1 MNRTPTT
8 TLRYRGYYGW
18 IIVMVALVSMAFWI
32 GIRTSFSVFYVALL
46 EEFSWNR
53 GDSAGAQSLALI
65 TYTLLAPLVGWLIDR
80 FGPRRVIVPGI
91 LVLVMGLVMCATIK
105 SLTQFYI
112 YYGVFMG
119 SGITCI
125 GIISYSA
132 ILAHWFQ
139 KKRGLASGIAV
150 SGMGLG
156 TFLFLPLTQFFIHA
170 VGWRTTFLITA
181 GLALLIVLPLNALF
195 LKHKPQEIDQQVDG
209 SDSRSLPISRDA
221 KLDGAV
227 HNPNDSFRHVIRTFS
242 FWSLMAFP
250 FLVVIGI
257 YITLVH
263 NVQFMVDQGI
273 SKMTAAWI
281 FAMVGIISC
290 VFRIFWGWLSD
301 RWGREK
307 TFTLGVLCAC
317 FGVGSLILLEATG
330 VRMFIYSFL
339 ILFGVGWGV
348 TAPMFMAVSADL
360 FKGKAFGFIYGLVEA
375 GIGFG
380 GALGAWIAGLIFD
393 HTSSYQWAFILAIS
407 GMVCSCFFV
416 WMAAP
421 RKVKL

>member
-1 MNRTPTT
+1 
-8 TLRYRGYYGW
+8 
-18 IIVMVALVSMAFWI
+18 MVALVSMAFWI

-46 EEFSWNR
+46 EEFSWSR

-65 TYTLLAPLVGWLIDR
+65 TYTVLAPLVGWLIDR

-91 LVLVMGLVMCATIK
+91 LVLVIGLVMCATIK
-105 SLTQFYI
+105 TLTQFYI
-112 YYGVFMG
+112 FYGVFMG

-156 TFLFLPLTQFFIHA
+156 TFLFVPVSQFFIDT
-170 VGWRTTFLITA
+170 VGWRTTFMITA
-181 GLALLIVLPLNALF
+181 VLVLFIVLPLNGLF
-195 LKHKPQEIDQQVDG
+195 LKHKPEEIDQQVDG
-209 SDSRSLPISRDA
+209 LDSGSIHISSDAEP
-221 KLDGAV
+221 DGTI
-227 HNPNDSFRHVIRTFS
+227 NSPNDSFQHVIRSFS

-281 FAMVGIISC
+281 FAMVGIISS
-290 VFRIFWGWLSD
+290 VFRIFWGVAVRQMGPRKNIYIGCALRLS
-301 RWGREK
+301 RG
-307 TFTLGVLCAC
+307 
-317 FGVGSLILLEATG
+317 
-330 VRMFIYSFL
+330 
-339 ILFGVGWGV
+339 
-348 TAPMFMAVSADL
+348 
-360 FKGKAFGFIYGLVEA
+360 
-375 GIGFG
+375 
-380 GALGAWIAGLIFD
+380 WIAYS
-393 HTSSYQWAFILAIS
+393 T
-407 GMVCSCFFV
+407 
-416 WMAAP
+416 
-421 RKVKL
+421 

>member
-1 MNRTPTT
+1 
-8 TLRYRGYYGW
+8 
-18 IIVMVALVSMAFWI
+18 
-32 GIRTSFSVFYVALL
+32 
-46 EEFSWNR
+46 
-53 GDSAGAQSLALI
+53 
-65 TYTLLAPLVGWLIDR
+65 
-80 FGPRRVIVPGI
+80 
-91 LVLVMGLVMCATIK
+91 VLVMGLVMCATIK
-105 SLTQFYI
+105 TLTQFYI
-112 YYGVFMG
+112 FYGVLMG

-156 TFLFLPLTQFFIHA
+156 TFLFVPFSQFFING
-170 VGWRTTFLITA
+170 VGWRTTFMITA
-181 GLALLIVLPLNALF
+181 GLVLFIVLPLNGLF
-195 LKHKPQEIDQQVDG
+195 LKHKPEEINQQIDG
-209 SDSRSLPISRDA
+209 SDSGSFHIFRDA
-221 KLDGAV
+221 KPNGTV
-227 HNPNDSFRHVIRTFS
+227 NNPNDSFRHVIRTSS

-281 FAMVGIISC
+281 FAMVGIISS

-317 FGVGSLILLEATG
+317 LGVGSLILLEATG

-348 TAPMFMAVSADL
+348 TAPMFMAVAADL
-360 FKGKAFGFIYGLVEA
+360 FKGRAFGFIYGLVEA

-407 GMVCSCFFV
+407 GMLCSCFFI

>member
-1 MNRTPTT
+1 MNPTPTT

-32 GIRTSFSVFYVALL
+32 GIRTSFSVFFVALL

-65 TYTLLAPLVGWLIDR
+65 TYTVLAPLVGWLIDR

-105 SLTQFYI
+105 TLTQFYI

-156 TFLFLPLTQFFIHA
+156 TFLFLPLTQFFITA
-170 VGWRTTFLITA
+170 VGWRTTFMITA
-181 GLALLIVLPLNALF
+181 GLVLLLVLPLNGLF

-209 SDSRSLPISRDA
+209 SDSGSFHISGDA
-221 KLDGAV
+221 KPDGSV

-281 FAMVGIISC
+281 FAMVGIISS

-317 FGVGSLILLEATG
+317 LGVGSLILLEATG

-393 HTSSYQWAFILAIS
+393 RTSSYQWAFILAIS